1 MRFFDSHCHIEDK
14 KAYARD
20 LKQVLERARKANVC
34 AMMVVGTT
42 LERSK
47 AALKLAENAP
57 GVFASLGVHPH
68 DASGCSDEV
77 ITSLAALAGNPKVRA
92 WGECGLDF
100 NRMHSPAK
108 IQEKWLEVQLETADR
123 CGLPLIFHERD
134 SGGRL
139 LEILK
144 SFAGGGKDL
153 SGVVHCF
160 SGNLQEMKAYLDLGL
175 HIGITGILTHKQR
188 GEDLREM
195 VVFLPEDR
203 ILIETDAPYLTP
215 SPERNQY
222 RRNEPAF
229 VPRVLEK
236 LAEVCRKN
244 PEALAEKIFRNTCAL
259 YRIAE
264 HEIPSG

>member
-1 MRFFDSHCHIEDK
+1 MRFFDSHCHIEDRR
-14 KAYARD
+14 AYGKD
-20 LKQVLERARKANVC
+20 LAEVLERAKKAGVA

-47 AALKLAENAP
+47 AALELAEKYP
-57 GVFASLGVHPH
+57 GIFASLGVHPH
-68 DASGCSDEV
+68 DASACSEEV
-77 ITSLAALAGNPKVRA
+77 MASLVKLSQNPKIRA

-108 IQEKWLEVQLETADR
+108 TQEKWLEVQLETAVN

-134 SGGRL
+134 SEGRL

-144 SFAGGGKDL
+144 SFARGKNF

-160 SGNLQEMKAYLDLGL
+160 SGTREEMKAYLDLGL

-195 VVFLPEDR
+195 VLFLPEDR
-203 ILIETDAPYLTP
+203 MLIETDAPYLTP
-215 SPERNQY
+215 SPERNQFK
-222 RRNEPAF
+222 RNEPAF

-236 LAEVCRKN
+236 LAEVLKKN
-244 PEALAEKIFRNTCAL
+244 PEELAEKIFRNTCDL
-259 YRIAE
+259 YRIAAK
-264 HEIPSG
+264 EIP